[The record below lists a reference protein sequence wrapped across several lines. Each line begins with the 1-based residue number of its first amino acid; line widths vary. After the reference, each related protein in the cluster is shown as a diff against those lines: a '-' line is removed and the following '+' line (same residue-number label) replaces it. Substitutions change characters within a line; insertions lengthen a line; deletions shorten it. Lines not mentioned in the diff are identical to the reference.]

1 MLSQQ
6 VSALIAVTCTPGT
19 TIVQAPGALL
29 FLLFLQFSTPIV
41 AALPDLER
49 IDFDAWPVRAAATAS

>member
-1 MLSQQ
+1 M
-6 VSALIAVTCTPGT
+6 IAVTCTPGT

-29 FLLFLQFSTPIV
+29 FLLFLLFSTPIV